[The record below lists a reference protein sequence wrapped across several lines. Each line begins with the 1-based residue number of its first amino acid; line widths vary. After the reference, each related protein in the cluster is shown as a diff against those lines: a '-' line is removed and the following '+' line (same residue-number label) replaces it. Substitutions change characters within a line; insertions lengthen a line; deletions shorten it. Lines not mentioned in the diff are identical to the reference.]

1 MTRLYGRAPS
11 GHRVV
16 DAIPRNH
23 GANVTLLGVLGLE
36 GVLAAMS
43 VDGPTDSAVFEAFI
57 EQVVVSTLVAG
68 DVLVMDNLS
77 VHKIQGIRE
86 QVEAVGASV
95 LFLPPYSP
103 DLSPIEPCWSK
114 LKNDLRSA
122 AARTREALDHALT
135 NAVDA
140 ITPTDAKGWFK
151 HCGYSVQ

>member
-11 GHRVV
+11 GQRVV

-36 GVLAAMS
+36 GVVGAMS

-57 EQVVVSTLVAG
+57 EQVVVPGLTPG

-86 QVEAVGASV
+86 RVEAAGATV

-122 AARTREALDHALT
+122 AARTREALDRAIT
-135 NAVDA
+135 EAFGA
-140 ITPTDAKGWFK
+140 ITPRDARGWFR